1 MSNTL
6 RATLENWLAS
16 WIELGWIR
24 TVDLQFAKHLTELAL
39 PGEKQASEAQ
49 SGEKPP
55 DGEQRSLVLLMLS
68 LLSHQVGRGHVCVDL
83 RALCNSPNKTLALPP
98 QDRRYSAQQR
108 ELLKHA
114 QTFTPEKLLEPLSP
128 EIISTALEAAGL
140 VSEGYEVT
148 PLVLSGERLYMRRY
162 WLYETQISTAIHQ
175 RLELRE
181 GLADPNSDASKQAK
195 LSLERL
201 FPPSK
206 SVDYQR
212 AACALAARSRFSL
225 ITGGPGTGKTTT
237 VIRLLALLQSLAPFK
252 TGSTERGYQIELA
265 APTGKAAARLNES
278 IRSAI
283 DKLPFD
289 DFDGELTPADLPTK
303 VRTLHRLLGSRR
315 YSREFRYNRD
325 NRLPLD
331 VLVIDEASMV
341 DVSMLAAVVDALPE
355 HAQLILIGDQDQLA
369 SVEAG
374 SVLGELC
381 SRSRTGHYQPATRA
395 WLQAVAGLSLP
406 VELEDSQGSS
416 MDQTVAMLRHSYRFD
431 ARSGIGR
438 LAQAI
443 NAGKELNDTLTACAA
458 GEYADIQFLKPTAQA
473 QENRNES
480 LLRLIE
486 REASAGYAAYL
497 QLATGAD
504 LNEKT
509 RNSSAKAILLAY
521 TQYQLLTPVRQ
532 GDFGVSELNE
542 RITAQLHK
550 QQLIDSS
557 TPWYHGRPIMVSAN
571 DYNLGLMNGD
581 IGICLQ
587 IEDRSLVAFMPDDAE
602 GDIRWIPPSRLPSH
616 ETVFA
621 MTVHKSQ
628 GSEFAHCALVIP
640 PQDSPVLTR
649 ELVYTA
655 ITRARE
661 HFSLMCEQP
670 AALLKIAQRR
680 TERASGLA
688 EAMFGV
694 EAVASERGEKSE
706 YAEARIS
713 GDKNEQLG
721 LF

>member
-1 MSNTL
+1 MSIDM
-6 RATLENWLAS
+6 RATLETWL
-16 WIELGWIR
+16 ELGWIR
-24 TVDLQFAKHLTELAL
+24 AVDLQFAKHLTELAL
-39 PGEKQASEAQ
+39 SSKNQASEKQAGEKQFDDQ
-49 SGEKPP
+49 QP
-55 DGEQRSLVLLMLS
+55 SLLLLILS

-83 RALCNSPNKTLALPP
+83 PALCNNPSKTLALPP

-114 QTFTPEKLLEPLSP
+114 QALTPEKLLESLSP
-128 EIISTALEAAGL
+128 EIITTALREVGLAAKGN
-140 VSEGYEVT
+140 EVT

-162 WLYETQISTAIHQ
+162 WLYETQIATAIHQ
-175 RLELRE
+175 RLELRN
-181 GLADPNSDASKQAK
+181 GLSDPNSDASKQVK

-201 FPPSK
+201 FPQSEF
-206 SVDYQR
+206 VDYQR
-212 AACALAARSRFSL
+212 AACALAARTRFSL

-237 VIRLLALLQSLAPFK
+237 VIRLLALLQSLAPFE
-252 TGSTERGYQIELA
+252 TGSTERKYQIELA

-289 DFDGELTPADLPTK
+289 AFDGQLNPGDLPTK

-315 YSREFRYNRD
+315 YSREFRHNSD
-325 NRLPLD
+325 NPLPLD

-341 DVSMLAAVVDALPE
+341 DVSMLAAVVAALPK

-381 SRSRTGHYQPATRA
+381 SRSRAGHYQPATRA
-395 WLQAVAGLSLP
+395 WLQAVAGITLP
-406 VELEDSQGSS
+406 TELEDANGSD
-416 MDQTVAMLRHSYRFD
+416 MDQAVAMLRHSYRFD
-431 ARSGIGR
+431 ASSGIGR

-443 NAGKELNDTLTACAA
+443 NAGKELSDTLTACTA
-458 GEYADIQFLKPTAQA
+458 GEYDDIQFLKPTAQA
-473 QENRNES
+473 QENRTES
-480 LLRLIE
+480 LLRLIA
-486 REASAGYAAYL
+486 REASAGYSTYLTLAKSAA
-497 QLATGAD
+497 
-504 LNEKT
+504 LNPEQ

-532 GDFGVSELNE
+532 GDFGVSELNH
-542 RITAQLHK
+542 RITAQLH
-550 QQLIDSS
+550 QQRLIDSA

-571 DYNLGLMNGD
+571 DYNVGLMNGD

-587 IEDRSLVAFMPDDAE
+587 IEDRPLVAFMPDDAE
-602 GDIRWIPPSRLPSH
+602 GEIRWIPPSRLPAH

-628 GSEFAHCALVIP
+628 GSEFAHCALAIP

-649 ELVYTA
+649 ELIYTA
-655 ITRARE
+655 VTRSRS
-661 HFSLMCEQP
+661 HFSLISENPQS
-670 AALLKIAQRR
+670 LIQITQRR
-680 TERASGLA
+680 TDRTSGLGSLL
-688 EAMFGV
+688 FGG
-694 EAVASERGEKSE
+694 ADYSCDDRTKQA
-706 YAEARIS
+706 IS
-713 GDKNEQLG
+713 PAPDSSLPGDGQLD